1 MVQYATPTELAGRL
15 EKDLDTYTATQ
26 ALTLASAEFS
36 AAADTW
42 WGATTVT
49 WTTDPYGCTE
59 LEPPFYPITA
69 VSAVRVNGS
78 VVTGWSL
85 RNSRIYRTA
94 GFGYRYSWP
103 PDVADVDLTYGYT
116 TTVPDDVKRAVLDM
130 AAADYDNPT
139 SVASEQID
147 DYRITYYTG
156 SAIAASGR
164 PWPEVAASYRG
175 LLVA

>member
-1 MVQYATPTELAGRL
+1 MVMYATPTELAGRL

-42 WGATTVT
+42 FSSTSVT
-49 WTTDPYGCTE
+49 WTASSYGCTE
-59 LEPPFYPITA
+59 LELPYYPVTA
-69 VSAVRVNGS
+69 VSAVRVNG
-78 VVTGWSL
+78 VTVTGWSL
-85 RNSRIYRTA
+85 RNGTLYRSA

-103 PDVADVDLTYGYT
+103 PDVIDVDLTHGYT
-116 TTVPDDVKRAVLDM
+116 SVPDDVKRAVLDM

-139 SVASEQID
+139 KVASEQVD
-147 DYRITYYTG
+147 DYRITYYNGTP
-156 SAIAASGR
+156 IAPSGR
-164 PWPEVAASYRG
+164 PWAEVAASYRG